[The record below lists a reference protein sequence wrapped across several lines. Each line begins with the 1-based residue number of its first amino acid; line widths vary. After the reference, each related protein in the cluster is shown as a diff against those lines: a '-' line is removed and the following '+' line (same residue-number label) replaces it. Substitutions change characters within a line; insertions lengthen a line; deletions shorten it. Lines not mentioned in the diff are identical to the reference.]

1 MFSPAESP
9 QSLIR
14 LRVQRTLIGA
24 AVYASCWLTLAGLVL
39 AGQVR
44 MPMAALW
51 LLGVGA
57 VLVNAGFVYLIFTG
71 LSTRWRDPSLT
82 LAQMVAGI
90 VWAMVPI
97 AYGHQY
103 RGDMLM
109 IFLCIFFFGLFRLRR
124 RQLLALA
131 ALVLLL
137 YSGVLALDWQVTG
150 QIAWERESVRLLL
163 LGLALLIIAA
173 LGGEVHSMRKTLR
186 EQRQALERS
195 HDLLSEQVAHDA
207 LTGVYNRRFLMA
219 ALSREEARA
228 RRHQLPFAVLMCD
241 LDHFKSINDNF
252 GHLAGDAVLRA
263 AAETLDRQ
271 LRAGDWWAQG
281 RPHDP
286 AGDVLARYGGE
297 EFAVLLTDCD
307 LAGAEICAE
316 RLRVALR
323 DLVLPM
329 LPEGSWISGSFG
341 VAAWQDDETLA
352 ELLHRADQ
360 ALYAAKHGG
369 RNRVVS
375 APPPAPAA
383 PETAIAKTDP
393 AGHAE
398 QAPAGHS

>member
-9 QSLIR
+9 QSLIL

-57 VLVNAGFVYLIFTG
+57 VLINAGFVYLIFTG

-82 LAQMVAGI
+82 LAQMIAGI

-131 ALVLLL
+131 GLVLLL
-137 YSGVLALDWQVTG
+137 YAGVLGLDLYVTG
-150 QIAWERESVRLLL
+150 ELAWERESVRLLL

-173 LGGEVHSMRKTLR
+173 LGGEVHAMRKTLR

-219 ALSREEARA
+219 ALNREEARA

-307 LAGAEICAE
+307 LAGAAICAE

-323 DLVLPM
+323 DLALPM

-341 VAAWQDDETLA
+341 VAAWHSEETVS

-375 APPPAPAA
+375 ANDPVTIPVTATAA
-383 PETAIAKTDP
+383 NTDDSP
-393 AGHAE
+393 H
-398 QAPAGHS
+398 AGHS